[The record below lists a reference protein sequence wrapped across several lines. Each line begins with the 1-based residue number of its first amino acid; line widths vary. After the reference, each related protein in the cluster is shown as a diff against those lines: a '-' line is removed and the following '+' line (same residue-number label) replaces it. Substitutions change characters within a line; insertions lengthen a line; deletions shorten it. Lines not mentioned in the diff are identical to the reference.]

1 MFWPSVGSFQWFWR
15 QIRVEVWARSEA
27 VLECSPSNTPEQL
40 KKVGGIRWWEMI
52 WNHGEPNGILME
64 FSCNLVVSMDS
75 HDERHNWD
83 WKAKKG
89 WDMHRVGNT
98 TKNGY
103 RIWKL
108 RTNMHQVRYFF
119 SNWQKTLQKTW
130 ININQTTFVWRG
142 ISWKAKIAWASDRLK
157 NCVAGVRFATTP
169 VVARYHPDKR
179 PWSAGGYGEK
189 AHENLGRF
197 GLLDIGAYDLGSRIS
212 GLLRLS
218 GIVPFCG
225 RWLSPWTRLARYVP
239 DLVDTVASSRMFLFL
254 ASLEQCQDDTQQPWI
269 YLEKLTWV
277 MNKPPGCLGYIWYI
291 GDEKLTSYVGITIKH
306 YKDPYET
313 TSISVFNGKY
323 PARFFFVAPN
333 IRLNLGGQM
342 TPILADIFFF
352 KLKLLCV
359 PFW

>member
-1 MFWPSVGSFQWFWR
+1 MPDLPKPFVDHYVWPSVGSFSDFDER
-15 QIRVEVWARSEA
+15 FGSKSTPRFEA

-52 WNHGEPNGILME
+52 WNHGESNGILME

-130 ININQTTFVWRG
+130 ININHTTFVWRG

-157 NCVAGVRFATTP
+157 ICVAGRQNHDTCGGKVSSGQATLECGWLW
-169 VVARYHPDKR
+169 RK
-179 PWSAGGYGEK
+179 GGTRIWG
-189 AHENLGRF
+189 
-197 GLLDIGAYDLGSRIS
+197 DLGCWTSEHI
-212 GLLRLS
+212 
-218 GIVPFCG
+218 
-225 RWLSPWTRLARYVP
+225 WL
-239 DLVDTVASSRMFLFL
+239 
-254 ASLEQCQDDTQQPWI
+254 
-269 YLEKLTWV
+269 
-277 MNKPPGCLGYIWYI
+277 G
-291 GDEKLTSYVGITIKH
+291 
-306 YKDPYET
+306 
-313 TSISVFNGKY
+313 
-323 PARFFFVAPN
+323 
-333 IRLNLGGQM
+333 
-342 TPILADIFFF
+342 
-352 KLKLLCV
+352 
-359 PFW
+359 